1 MSTQRRV
8 ISFREKYY
16 EKFKKIEMKIIYI
29 ILNVHNF
36 FPNKSIKIKRYIL
49 DHSCIMK
56 YILLV
61 DFFP

>member
-8 ISFREKYY
+8 ISFTEQYY

-36 FPNKSIKIKRYIL
+36 SQINQSKLRDTF
-49 DHSCIMK
+49 
-56 YILLV
+56 
-61 DFFP
+61 